1 MDDTDKKILQLLQ
14 TNADIPIS
22 ELSKKI
28 NLSPSP
34 CWLRISKL
42 YKRGYIKKK
51 VAVIDRQ
58 KVNLSTVAFVQIK
71 TSQHNMAWAKKF
83 VEGVKEMDEVIEFY
97 RLSGASDYLLKVLI
111 PDIEKFD
118 EFYKKLTNKIDLSD
132 VTTSFAMEEI
142 KQTSTLP
149 LNYI

>member
-1 MDDTDKKILQLLQ
+1 M
-14 TNADIPIS
+14 
-22 ELSKKI
+22 
-28 NLSPSP
+28 
-34 CWLRISKL
+34 
-42 YKRGYIKKK
+42 
-51 VAVIDRQ
+51 
-58 KVNLSTVAFVQIK
+58 
-71 TSQHNMAWAKKF
+71 
-83 VEGVKEMDEVIEFY
+83 
-97 RLSGASDYLLKVLI
+97 LI

>member
-1 MDDTDKKILQLLQ
+1 MNEIDKKILSLLQ
-14 TNADIPIS
+14 TNADIPIA
-22 ELSKKI
+22 ELSKKV

-51 VAVIDRQ
+51 VVVIDRN
-58 KVNLSTVAFVQIK
+58 KINLSTVAFVQIR
-71 TSQHNMAWAKKF
+71 TSQHSMSWSKKF
-83 VEGVKEMDEVIEFY
+83 IEGVKEMDEVIEFY
-97 RLSGASDYLLKVLI
+97 RLSGTTDYLLKVLVPSI
-111 PDIEKFD
+111 DKFD
-118 EFYKKLTNKIDLSD
+118 EFYKKLTEKIDLSD

-142 KQTSTLP
+142 KQTSNLP